1 MNGWLG
7 VIHFK
12 AFHCSE
18 DRKENLEE
26 DASDNLVIDEDVR
39 SPESGN
45 SNSRCGSMSP
55 TNNTSTATTVGIGNG
70 ETEESDPLRI
80 NSVDSPSS
88 PQSDKM
94 TIDEEGGR
102 DLLSA
107 PPRSSFQGFGG
118 SISSR
123 GAKDVCR
130 KPENIVRFG
139 IMNKQDEHCSRWR
152 PKLKLL
158 FFRDKGTFN

>member
-1 MNGWLG
+1 MAKLYKNTE
-7 VIHFK
+7 VCIYIHVECIVLLSIYYSFQI
-12 AFHCSE
+12 A
-18 DRKENLEE
+18 ENLEE

-94 TIDEEGGR
+94 TIDEGKIVYFY
-102 DLLSA
+102 LQVFIFAKKPCAYFSLIKYLHNL
-107 PPRSSFQGFGG
+107 PRF
-118 SISSR
+118 I
-123 GAKDVCR
+123 A
-130 KPENIVRFG
+130 
-139 IMNKQDEHCSRWR
+139 
-152 PKLKLL
+152 
-158 FFRDKGTFN
+158 

>member
-1 MNGWLG
+1 MKSK
-7 VIHFK
+7 VI
-12 AFHCSE
+12 
-18 DRKENLEE
+18 RVGLEYQIYLRVSL
-26 DASDNLVIDEDVR
+26 SDMVLLNVR
-39 SPESGN
+39 LP
-45 SNSRCGSMSP
+45 
-55 TNNTSTATTVGIGNG
+55 
-70 ETEESDPLRI
+70 
-80 NSVDSPSS
+80 
-88 PQSDKM
+88 
-94 TIDEEGGR
+94 EGGR